1 MFKLSHNILFFIVL
15 FTLSST
21 SLAQPL
27 ITDVNKTDA
36 PLSGRVA
43 ISGSGFGDAGE
54 VFIDG
59 LSAWTST
66 WTDSRV
72 VAYVP
77 EEAALGTTD
86 LYIVSGGVE
95 SNSEPLTV
103 TAREAS
109 GRIKWAFEV
118 GDDNMW
124 WRPALAPDGT
134 IYFHANNDVYA
145 LTPDGALKWIQQVN
159 AYPYVPPTAGPD
171 GAVYVGSILSIFRI
185 GPDGAIDWRF
195 DGPSN
200 IEVSPT
206 IGPDGLLYGAFEV
219 LGAFAINPLTGQL
232 LWSNSGDPMITDKAG
247 QAVEARFGPAGPGEP
262 VDQLYISVDGTSG
275 SFYAFSLDGDQLFR
289 SALGGINNTAEV
301 AIGSD
306 GTIYGPAALGLVVR
320 ALDPTDGSFLW
331 EYYPGPGDWAVGT
344 NNVEIGPDDML
355 YFVGSSA
362 KLEAMDPS
370 TQSRK
375 WQTFNPD
382 NSLKRPTVTPDG
394 TMLICTGSDTSVFGY
409 PGFIK
414 AFSANNGNE
423 LWQVDLPFQ
432 LDPGFRVLG
441 VHHARIT
448 PDGSTAYVSTLSLAE
463 WPLNQDPHTF
473 LYAIDLGGGGG
484 PPPPPPP
491 PPDPCD
497 YDGVCTL
504 GEDCENCPSDCP
516 GETGGKP
523 SKRWCC
529 GDAICSDREDSDI
542 CPLDCGP
549 ASECGNGECE
559 AGEDSCSCASDCGA
573 PPSDEVGQCTDVVDN
588 DCDGTADCADDDCA
602 TDPLCL
608 CLPRNETCAVDDD
621 CCSGVCKAN
630 GRCR

>member
-1 MFKLSHNILFFIVL
+1 
-15 FTLSST
+15 
-21 SLAQPL
+21 
-27 ITDVNKTDA
+27 
-36 PLSGRVA
+36 VA
-43 ISGSGFGDAGE
+43 ISGSGFGDNGE
-54 VFIDG
+54 VFIG
-59 LSAWTST
+59 GRNAWTST

-77 EEAALGTTD
+77 EEAALGPNG
-86 LYIVSGGVE
+86 LYVVSGGME
-95 SNSEPLTV
+95 SNLESLTV
-103 TAREAS
+103 TARQAS

-118 GDDNMW
+118 DDDNMW

-134 IYFHANNDVYA
+134 VYFHANDDVYA

-185 GPDGAIDWRF
+185 GPEGAIDWRF

-219 LGAFAINPLTGQL
+219 LGAFAINPPTGQL

-247 QAVEARFGPAGPGEP
+247 QAVEARFGPAGPGKP

-320 ALDPTDGSFLW
+320 ALDPADGSFLW

-362 KLEAMDPS
+362 KLEAFDPS
-370 TQSRK
+370 TRSRK

-394 TMLICTGSDTSVFGY
+394 TMLICTGADTSVYGY
-409 PGFIK
+409 PGFVK
-414 AFSANNGNE
+414 AFNTRNGNE

-448 PDGSTAYVSTLSLAE
+448 PDGSTAYVSTLSLVE
-463 WPLNQDPHTF
+463 YPLNQDPHTF
-473 LYAIDLGGGGG
+473 LYAIDLGGGGD
-484 PPPPPPP
+484 PPPPA
-491 PPDPCD
+491 PCN

-504 GEDCENCPSDCP
+504 GEDCKNCPSDCR
-516 GETGGKP
+516 GVTGGKP

-529 GDAICSDREDSDI
+529 GDAVCSDRESSDL

-549 ASECGNGECE
+549 APECGDGVCQSWEGET
-559 AGEDSCSCASDCGA
+559 ACSCEPDCGA
-573 PPSDEVGQCTDVVDN
+573 PPADEIGLCTDVVDN
-588 DCDGTADCADDDCA
+588 DCDGNADCADQDCTA
-602 TDPLCL
+602 EPLCL
-608 CLPRNETCAVDDD
+608 CLPKNEMCSVDED
-621 CCSGVCKAN
+621 CCSSVCKAN